1 MADSIN
7 EKIARFEHMAAA
19 DPTNEM
25 AHFSLGSAYQ
35 QVGRHAEAAK
45 SFEKCLALNPE
56 MSKAYQMAGE
66 AMIAAGWADKAVAVL
81 NKGYEVAAR
90 KGDNMPKQAI
100 ATLLEKIG
108 RKPPT
113 IAGAASATESK
124 AGTFICQRTGRPGT
138 RLAEPPMRGP
148 LGKWIQENISAETW
162 KQWIGQGTKVINE
175 LRLDFS
181 REQDQQTYDNYMYE
195 FLGLDEETR
204 QKLSGGKEANV

>member
-1 MADSIN
+1 MAELN

-19 DPTNEM
+19 DPDNEM

-35 QVGRHAEAAK
+35 QAGRHAEAAK
-45 SFEKCLALNPE
+45 SFEKCLALNAE

-66 AMIAAGWADKAVAVL
+66 AMIAAGWADKAVQVL

-90 KGDNMPKQAI
+90 KGDQMPKQAI
-100 ATLLEKIG
+100 VALLEKIG
-108 RKPPT
+108 RKPPV
-113 IAGAASATESK
+113 IAGAD
-124 AGTFICQRTGRPGT
+124 AGAEVKGCAFICQRTGRPGT
-138 RLAEPPMRGP
+138 KLPDPPMRGP

-181 REQDQQTYDNYMYE
+181 REQDQTTYDNYMYE

-204 QKLSGGKEANV
+204 RKMIGQGVSA